1 MKVTVSFANSFLAT
15 NLRPFPACDRLG
27 NRRSLGHTITAGW
40 MLLISTIFILVH
52 DAVIAVLLGIAAAKV
67 ATSGEK

>member
-1 MKVTVSFANSFLAT
+1 
-15 NLRPFPACDRLG
+15 
-27 NRRSLGHTITAGW
+27 